1 MPAGDE
7 THWHAIYEHRLGS
20 GAPAR
25 RVFGDD
31 HVKEYWC
38 SVEVSECGRFAV
50 LYKWDFVHANVVYL
64 LRLADDALC
73 RWLPTCGRST
83 TCR

>member
-7 THWHAIYEHRLGS
+7 SQWHAVYEHRLGS

-31 HVKEYWC
+31 EVKEYWC
-38 SVEVSECGRFAV
+38 SVQISECGRFAV
-50 LYKWDFVHANVVYL
+50 LSKWDFVHANVVYL
-64 LRLADDALC
+64 LRIADDTLVPVASASA
-73 RWLPTCGRST
+73 RST
-83 TCR
+83 GCR